1 MFKTMLVEFNFE
13 VETNTSSAS
22 ISSFDLSQHS
32 LVEKTLILLQQQNEM
47 MLRWKAKLKLL

>member
-1 MFKTMLVEFNFE
+1 MFKTMLAEFNFE

-32 LVEKTLILLQQQNEM
+32 LVEKILILLQQQNEM
-47 MLRWKAKLKLL
+47 ILRWKAKLKLL